1 MLPAE
6 NRALRELWAFGT
18 NLERHWTSLA
28 GRLEADEPAAAA
40 ALRDG
45 AAGSQRVREALRPL
59 MTRQGL
65 YAETMAE
72 AAGRLVAP
80 RPVPADAPLERNQ
93 ALRFAVLDG
102 EQVVTL
108 LAYLARLAA
117 SDGDAELRTVLDDGE
132 RDLRTITG
140 RVRAAAIALGDRPD
154 AAIEPVGPAAA
165 HRIGYA
171 IGAVGEWVDRQIGRR
186 RGRDAG

>member
-1 MLPAE
+1 MHPAQ
-6 NRALRELWAFGT
+6 NRGLRELWAFGT

-28 GRLEADEPAAAA
+28 GRLEDDEPAAGLALRAGAA
-40 ALRDG
+40 AAR
-45 AAGSQRVREALRPL
+45 RVREAVRPL
-59 MTRQGL
+59 MARRGL

-72 AAGRLVAP
+72 AAGRFVAP
-80 RPVPADAPLERNQ
+80 RPLPADAPLERNQ

-117 SDGDAELRTVLDDGE
+117 SDGDAELRALLDDGE
-132 RDLRTITG
+132 RDVRAITG
-140 RVRAAAIALGDRPD
+140 RVRSAAVGLGDRPD
-154 AAIEPVGPAAA
+154 AAIEPVAPAPA